1 MSNYLIANIVAAIV
15 IAWALIWAFHIGVRG
30 REKVWR
36 KIKCLCGNHAPGHV
50 KGAVGGRNVQ
60 RCLYCDKI
68 VYEYKVTKDSVRRK
82 V

>member
-1 MSNYLIANIVAAIV
+1 MSIYFIANIVIAIV
-15 IAWALIWAFHIGVRG
+15 IAWAFIWMFYIGNRG
-30 REKVWR
+30 RQKAWR
-36 KIKCLCGNHAPGHV
+36 KIKCWCGNHAAGHV

-82 V
+82 A